1 MQNDEIVRVSDAMSD
16 FHLPFQEM
24 IEIIHVN
31 VHQELASEV
40 AQRQAD
46 VRPVFGMETP
56 DHFTQK
62 QDRISALDVS
72 LKNIAQNFMIDI
84 GEEFS
89 DVAFQNPDCPRVI
102 PRNLASVVAEAVYC
116 SVCAFDTPT

>member
-1 MQNDEIVRVSDAMSD
+1 MSD

-24 IEIIHVN
+24 IKIVHVN

-89 DVAFQNPDCPRVI
+89 DVTFQNPDCPRVI

-116 SVCAFDTPT
+116 SVRAFDTPT

>member
-24 IEIIHVN
+24 IEIVHVN
-31 VHQELASEV
+31 VHQELAGEV